1 MKSILNRSLIEHAEA
16 LNKKEYS
23 SVELTR
29 EFLKNIRSD
38 IGAYITVC
46 EEKAILD
53 AKNAD
58 RLRAE
63 NKTTSLLCGIPFAAK
78 DNLCTKDIR
87 TTAASR
93 MLENYIPPYDATVIS
108 RLALNGAVLLGK
120 TNMDEFAMGS
130 STESS
135 ALKSTR
141 NPLNLS
147 RVSGGSSGGS
157 AAAVSANEAVFSL
170 GSDTGGS
177 VRQPA
182 AFCGLVGLCPTYSRI
197 SRYGLIAFASSL
209 DRVGI
214 ITRTVRD
221 NALVLS
227 AIAGHDPLDMTSSY
241 SKESFDIEKNV
252 SIKGLRVGIIKELI
266 EKGASNDVK
275 TAVLKAAEQLK
286 SLGAEISDV
295 YLPSANEALEAYYV
309 ISSAEASSNLAR
321 FDGVRYGARSNDT
334 DNIDGLLC
342 RSRSEGFGNE
352 VKRRIMLGAFALSK
366 GYLEE
371 YYKKAC
377 AIRERVKADF
387 EQSFEKCDILIAP
400 TAPTSAFPI
409 GEERT
414 YPTEIYAD
422 DICTV
427 PSSIA
432 GLPAISLPC
441 GKDKDGMPFGLQII
455 APAFCE
461 ALLYKVAYAYESMEA
476 QNEDN
481 K

>member
-1 MKSILNRSLIEHAEA
+1 MKSFLNRSISEHAEA

-29 EFLKNIRSD
+29 EFLENIKHD

-46 EEKAILD
+46 EEKALSD
-53 AKNAD
+53 AKRAD
-58 RLRAE
+58 ELLAKE
-63 NKTTSLLCGIPFAAK
+63 KNISCLCGIPFAAK
-78 DNLCTKDIR
+78 DNLCTNGIR
-87 TTAASR
+87 TTAASL

-108 RLALNGAVLLGK
+108 RLYSHGAILLGK

-130 STESS
+130 STETS
-135 ALKSTR
+135 ALKITR
-141 NPLNLS
+141 NPIDKS

-157 AAAVSANEAVFSL
+157 AAAVAADEAVFSL

-214 ITRTVRD
+214 ITRTVCD

-227 AIAGHDPLDMTSSY
+227 AIAGHDPLDMTSAKLSD
-241 SKESFDIEKNV
+241 SFDIEENI
-252 SIKGLRVGIIKELI
+252 SLHGLRIGIVNELLFG
-266 EKGASNDVK
+266 GASNDVK
-275 TAVLKAAEQLK
+275 AAVLKAAEHFK
-286 SLGAEISDV
+286 SLGAELVEIS
-295 YLPSANEALEAYYV
+295 LPSANEALEAYYV

-321 FDGVRYGARSNDT
+321 LDGVRYGTRAKDT
-334 DNIDGLLC
+334 DNLEELLC
-342 RSRSEGFGNE
+342 RSRSEGFGSE
-352 VKRRIMLGAFALSK
+352 VKRRIMLGSFALSK

-387 EQSFEKCDILIAP
+387 EESFKNCDVLLTP
-400 TAPTSAFPI
+400 TAPTSAFLL
-409 GEERT
+409 GKERKD
-414 YPTEIYAD
+414 PTEIYAG

-432 GLPAISLPC
+432 GLPALSIPC
-441 GKDKDGMPFGLQII
+441 GKDESGLPFGMQLI

-461 ALLYKVAYAYESMEA
+461 ALLYKVGYAYERTET
-476 QNEDN
+476 QNEIN
-481 K
+481 

>member
-1 MKSILNRSLIEHAEA
+1 MKNFLSRSLSEHAKA

-29 EFLKNIRSD
+29 AFLQNIKHD

-46 EEKAILD
+46 EEKALSD
-53 AKNAD
+53 AKRAD
-58 RLRAE
+58 ELLA
-63 NKTTSLLCGIPFAAK
+63 KGKDISYLCGIPFAAK

-108 RLALNGAVLLGK
+108 RLYSQGAVLLGK
-120 TNMDEFAMGS
+120 ANMDEFAMGS
-130 STESS
+130 STETS
-135 ALKSTR
+135 ALKITR
-141 NPLNLS
+141 NPLDIS

-157 AAAVSANEAVFSL
+157 AAAVAADEAVFSL

-182 AFCGLVGLCPTYSRI
+182 AFCGLVGLCPTYSRV

-214 ITRTVRD
+214 ITKTVRD
-221 NALVLS
+221 NAFVLD
-227 AIAGHDPLDMTSSY
+227 AISGHDPLDMTSA
-241 SKESFDIEKNV
+241 KRTDSFDIEENI
-252 SIKGLRVGIIKELI
+252 SLNGLRIGIVDELFSS
-266 EKGASNDVK
+266 KASNDVK
-275 TAVLKAAEQLK
+275 DAVLHAAERLK
-286 SLGAEISDV
+286 FLGAELVEIS
-295 YLPSANEALEAYYV
+295 LPSAKDALEAYYV

-321 FDGVRYGARSNDT
+321 FDGIRYGTRANEA
-334 DNIDGLLC
+334 DNLEEPLC
-342 RSRSEGFGNE
+342 RSRSEGFGSE
-352 VKRRIMLGAFALSK
+352 VKRRIMLGSFALSK

-371 YYKKAC
+371 YYQKAC
-377 AIRERVKADF
+377 AIRERVKSDF
-387 EQSFEKCDILIAP
+387 EQSFKKCDVLLSP
-400 TAPTSAFPI
+400 TAPTSAFLF
-409 GEERT
+409 GKDRKD
-414 YPTEIYAD
+414 PTEIYAG

-432 GLPAISLPC
+432 GLPALSLPC
-441 GKDKDGMPFGLQII
+441 GNDKDGLPFGMQLI

-461 ALLYKVAYAYESMEA
+461 TLLYKVGYAYERTET
-476 QNEDN
+476 QNEIN
-481 K
+481 

>member
-1 MKSILNRSLIEHAEA
+1 MKSILNRSLIEHAQA

-23 SVELTR
+23 SLELTR
-29 EFLKNIRSD
+29 EFLKNIKLD
-38 IGAYITVC
+38 IGSYITVC

-63 NKTTSLLCGIPFAAK
+63 NKSSSLLCGIPFAAK
-78 DNLCTKDIR
+78 DNLCTKGIR

-93 MLENYIPPYDATVIS
+93 ILENYIPPYDATVIS
-108 RLALNGAVLLGK
+108 RLYSHGGVLLGK

-135 ALKSTR
+135 ALKITR
-141 NPLNLS
+141 NPLDPL

-157 AAAVSANEAVFSL
+157 AAAVAANEAVFSL

-214 ITRTVRD
+214 ITRTVLD
-221 NALVLS
+221 NALVLD
-227 AIAGHDPLDMTSSY
+227 AISGHDPLDATSY
-241 SKESFDIEKNV
+241 QTKESFDIEK
-252 SIKGLRVGIIKELI
+252 SSSLKGLRIGIVKELI

-275 TAVLKAAEQLK
+275 SAVLNVAEQLRA
-286 SLGAEISDV
+286 LGAQITDV
-295 YLPSANEALEAYYV
+295 SLPSANEALEAYYV

-321 FDGVRYGARSNDT
+321 FDGVRYGKCADDT
-334 DNIDGLLC
+334 NSLEELLC

-352 VKRRIMLGAFALSK
+352 VKRRIMLGTFALSE

-377 AIRERVKADF
+377 SIRERIKADF
-387 EQSFEKCDILIAP
+387 DQSFEKCDLLIAP
-400 TAPTSAFPI
+400 TAPTSAFLI
-409 GEERT
+409 GEERKD
-414 YPTEIYAD
+414 PTEIYAD

-441 GKDKDGMPFGLQII
+441 GKDKNGMPLGVQLI

-461 ALLYKVAYAYESMEA
+461 ALLYKVGHAYESMEA
-476 QNEDN
+476 QNEN
-481 K
+481 NR

>member
-1 MKSILNRSLIEHAEA
+1 MKSFLNRSVYEHARA

-23 SVELTR
+23 SLELTR
-29 EFLKNIRSD
+29 AFLQNIKHD

-46 EEKAILD
+46 EEKALSD
-53 AKNAD
+53 AKRAD
-58 RLRAE
+58 ELLAKGK
-63 NKTTSLLCGIPFAAK
+63 NISYLCGIPFAAK
-78 DNLCTKDIR
+78 DNLCTKGIL

-108 RLALNGAVLLGK
+108 RLYSHGAVLLGK
-120 TNMDEFAMGS
+120 ANMDEFAMGS
-130 STESS
+130 STETS
-135 ALKSTR
+135 ALKITR
-141 NPLNLS
+141 NPLDIS

-157 AAAVSANEAVFSL
+157 AAAVAANEAVFSL

-182 AFCGLVGLCPTYSRI
+182 AFCGLVGLCPTYSRV

-214 ITRTVRD
+214 ITKNVQD
-221 NALVLS
+221 NALVLD
-227 AIAGHDPLDMTSSY
+227 AISGHDPLDMTSAKY
-241 SKESFDIEKNV
+241 IDSFDIEKDI
-252 SIKGLRVGIIKELI
+252 SLDGMRIGIVNELFSDR
-266 EKGASNDVK
+266 ASNEVK
-275 TAVLKAAEQLK
+275 DAVLKAADNLRD
-286 SLGAEISDV
+286 LGAELVEIS
-295 YLPSANEALEAYYV
+295 LPSANEALEAYYV

-321 FDGVRYGARSNDT
+321 FDGVRYGTRANEA
-334 DNIDGLLC
+334 DNLEELLR

-352 VKRRIMLGAFALSK
+352 VKRRIMLGSFALSK

-387 EQSFEKCDILIAP
+387 EQSFKKCDVLLSP
-400 TAPTSAFPI
+400 TAPTAAFLL
-409 GEERT
+409 GKDRKD
-414 YPTEIYAD
+414 PTEIYAG

-432 GLPAISLPC
+432 GLPALSLPC
-441 GKDKDGMPFGLQII
+441 GKDRDGLPLGMQLI
-455 APAFCE
+455 APAFSE
-461 ALLYKVAYAYESMEA
+461 MLLYKVGYAYERTET
-476 QNEDN
+476 QNEIN
-481 K
+481 

>member
-1 MKSILNRSLIEHAEA
+1 MKSILNRSIIEHAKA

-23 SVELTR
+23 SIELTR
-29 EFLKNIRSD
+29 EFLKNIKSD

-46 EEKAILD
+46 EEKALLD

-58 RLRAE
+58 VILSQGKEA
-63 NKTTSLLCGIPFAAK
+63 SLLCGIPFAAK
-78 DNLCTKDIR
+78 DNLCTKGIR

-108 RLALNGAVLLGK
+108 RLYSQGAVLLGK
-120 TNMDEFAMGS
+120 ANMDEFAMGS

-135 ALKSTR
+135 ALKITR
-141 NPLNLS
+141 NPLDIS

-157 AAAVSANEAVFSL
+157 AAAVAANEAVFSL

-182 AFCGLVGLCPTYSRI
+182 AFCGLVGLCPTYSRV

-214 ITRTVRD
+214 ITRNVLD
-221 NALVLS
+221 NAIVLN
-227 AIAGHDPLDMTSSY
+227 AISGYDALDATSSRT
-241 SKESFDIEKNV
+241 KESFDIEKNV
-252 SIKGLRVGIIKELI
+252 SLKGLRIGIVKELI
-266 EKGASNDVK
+266 EKGASSDVK
-275 TAVLKAAEQLK
+275 VSVLKAAARLK
-286 SLGAEISDV
+286 SLGAEIADIS
-295 YLPSANEALEAYYV
+295 LPSANEALEAYYV

-321 FDGVRYGARSNDT
+321 FDGVRYGARAKDADS
-334 DNIDGLLC
+334 IDDLFC

-352 VKRRIMLGAFALSK
+352 VKRRIMLGSFALSK

-387 EQSFEKCDILIAP
+387 DQSFEKFDILLAP
-400 TAPTSAFPI
+400 TAPTSAFLI
-409 GEERT
+409 GEERND
-414 YPTEIYAD
+414 PTEIYAD

-441 GKDKDGMPFGLQII
+441 GKDKNGMPIGFQLI

-461 ALLYKVAYAYESMEA
+461 NLLYRVGYAYESTEA
-476 QNEDN
+476 QNENN

>member
-1 MKSILNRSLIEHAEA
+1 MKDILNRSLIEHAKA

-29 EFLKNIRSD
+29 AFLNNISSD

-46 EEKAILD
+46 EDKALSDAEKAD
-53 AKNAD
+53 K
-58 RLRAE
+58 LRAE
-63 NKTTSLLCGIPFAAK
+63 NKSSSLLCGIPFAAK

-108 RLALNGAVLLGK
+108 RLYSHGAILLGK
-120 TNMDEFAMGS
+120 TNMDEFGMGS

-135 ALKSTR
+135 ALQITR
-141 NPLNLS
+141 NPIDVS

-157 AAAVSANEAVFSL
+157 AAAVAANEAVFSL

-227 AIAGHDPLDMTSSY
+227 AIAGHDPLDATSHN
-241 SKESFDIEKNV
+241 SKESFDIENNV
-252 SIKGLRVGIIKELI
+252 SIKGSKIGIVRELMDN
-266 EKGASNDVK
+266 GASSEVK
-275 TAVLKAAEQLK
+275 SAILKASERLRY
-286 SLGAEISDV
+286 LGAEIFDV
-295 YLPSANEALEAYYV
+295 SLPSANEALEAYYV

-321 FDGVRYGARSNDT
+321 FDGVRYGSRAKDA
-334 DNIDGLLC
+334 DNIDDLMR

-352 VKRRIMLGAFALSK
+352 VKRRIMLGSFALSK

-387 EQSFEKCDILIAP
+387 EQSFESCDILLSP

-409 GEERT
+409 GSKRKD
-414 YPTEIYAD
+414 PTEIYAD

-441 GKDKDGMPFGLQII
+441 GKDRNGLPLGMQLI
-455 APAFCE
+455 APAFRE

-476 QNEDN
+476 ENEDN

>member
-157 AAAVSANEAVFSL
+157 AAAVAANEAVFSL

-227 AIAGHDPLDMTSSY
+227 AIAGHDHLDMTSSH

-334 DNIDGLLC
+334 DSIDGLLC

-352 VKRRIMLGAFALSK
+352 VKRRIMLGSFALSK

-461 ALLYKVAYAYESMEA
+461 ALLYKVAYAYESTEA

>member
-1 MKSILNRSLIEHAEA
+1 MKSLLSRSLSEHSEA
-16 LNKKEYS
+16 LRKKEYS
-23 SVELTR
+23 SAELTR
-29 EFLKNIRSD
+29 AFLDNIKHD

-46 EEKAILD
+46 EEKALSD
-53 AKNAD
+53 AKRAD
-58 RLRAE
+58 GLLA
-63 NKTTSLLCGIPFAAK
+63 KGKDISYLCGIPFAAK
-78 DNLCTKDIR
+78 DNFCTKGIR

-108 RLALNGAVLLGK
+108 RLYSHGALLLGK

-130 STESS
+130 STETS
-135 ALKSTR
+135 ALKITR
-141 NPLNLS
+141 NPLDVS

-157 AAAVSANEAVFSL
+157 AAAVAAREAVFSL

-182 AFCGLVGLCPTYSRI
+182 AFCGLVGLCPTYSRV

-214 ITRTVRD
+214 ITKNVRD
-221 NALVLS
+221 NALVLG
-227 AIAGHDPLDMTSSY
+227 AISGHDPLDMTSAKISD
-241 SKESFDIEKNV
+241 SFDIDENI
-252 SIKGLRVGIIKELI
+252 SIKGLRIGIVNELLLG
-266 EKGASNDVK
+266 GASNEVK
-275 TAVLKAAEQLK
+275 AAVLKAADRFK
-286 SLGAEISDV
+286 ALGAEIIEVS
-295 YLPSANEALEAYYV
+295 LPSANEALEAYYV

-321 FDGVRYGARSNDT
+321 FDGVRYGTRANVSNDLEE
-334 DNIDGLLC
+334 LLC
-342 RSRSEGFGNE
+342 RSRSEGLGSE
-352 VKRRIMLGAFALSK
+352 VKRRIMLGSFALSK

-387 EQSFEKCDILIAP
+387 EANFKKCDVLLAP

-409 GEERT
+409 GENRKD
-414 YPTEIYAD
+414 PTEIYAS

-432 GLPAISLPC
+432 GLPALSLPC
-441 GKDKDGMPFGLQII
+441 GKDKNGLPIGVQLI

-461 ALLYKVAYAYESMEA
+461 TLLYKVGYAYERTETR
-476 QNEDN
+476 NEVY
-481 K
+481 